1 MYYLFQILFKAT
13 LVERRGGQGLPPNTK
28 GGATT
33 LGSAVGDWS
42 PTAIQRFSLSLS
54 FFNKK

>member
-13 LVERRGGQGLPPNTK
+13 LVERRGGQGLPPNL
-28 GGATT
+28 ATT

-42 PTAIQRFSLSLS
+42 PTAIQRFSLSFS